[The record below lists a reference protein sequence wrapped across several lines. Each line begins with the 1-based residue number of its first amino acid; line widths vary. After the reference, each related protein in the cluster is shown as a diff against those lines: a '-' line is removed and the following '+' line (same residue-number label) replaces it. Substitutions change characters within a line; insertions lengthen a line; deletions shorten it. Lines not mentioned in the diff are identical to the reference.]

1 MQKTKDWVEKFEKHQ
16 VAKVEQVLFTNI
28 DSVPAVDAKSM
39 LAVAVQGFEK
49 LLRQETALRALHR
62 I

>member
-1 MQKTKDWVEKFEKHQ
+1 MCAGEVLQKTKDWVEKFEKHQ

-39 LAVAVQGFEK
+39 LVVEARGM
-49 LLRQETALRALHR
+49 
-62 I
+62 